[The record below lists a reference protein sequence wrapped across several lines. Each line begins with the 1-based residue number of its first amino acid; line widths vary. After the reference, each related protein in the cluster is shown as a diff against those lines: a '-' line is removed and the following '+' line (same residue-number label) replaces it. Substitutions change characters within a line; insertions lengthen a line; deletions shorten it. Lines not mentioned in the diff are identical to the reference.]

1 MKAFWMDE
9 ETVWAAETLDDAK
22 IDYAT
27 ETGEVADDDFVREV
41 TDEELDRPMPETDE
55 DEMPTGVMTTLR
67 RYLDEMKEAGFLA
80 CTP

>member
-9 ETVWAAETLDDAK
+9 ETVWAADTLDDAK

-27 ETGEVADDDFVREV
+27 ETGEVADEDFVRELS
-41 TDEELDRPMPETDE
+41 DEELDRLIPETDE
-55 DEMPTGVMTTLR
+55 DERPTGAMTTLR
-67 RYLDEMKEAGFLA
+67 RYLDEMKVPGFLA